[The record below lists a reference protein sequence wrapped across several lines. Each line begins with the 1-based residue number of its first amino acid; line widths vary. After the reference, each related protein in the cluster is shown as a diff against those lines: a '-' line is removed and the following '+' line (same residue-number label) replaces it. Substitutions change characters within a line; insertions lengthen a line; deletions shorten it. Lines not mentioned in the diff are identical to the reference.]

1 MRSDLCRSRRSR
13 TNASRTHGRAAA
25 RSDSRGAGVAGTDA
39 RRRPS
44 GALAGD
50 GNRLRTVRARGRIA
64 SRSGGRSSQ
73 CRTTQ
78 RIALDFAAIKTMIN
92 EEQIAL
98 ASELEMK
105 SSTGPTIAADMT
117 DESLVPRIPEEL
129 SILPV
134 RGFVVFPGTIV
145 PLNVRRPASIQ
156 LLDET
161 LPRTKVIGLLTQ
173 RDEAMEDPGPQDL
186 YHVGTAAL
194 VLKLIRQADDHV
206 VIIARGLDRFSL
218 RKIVATSPFIRAEV
232 DLLKSISPPESK
244 EWEAEFRNLRDTAA
258 RLFELTPEAPEQA
271 RLMILNISSPE
282 QLADFLAPN
291 LNIDVAQRQAILE
304 EPDVEKRIRI
314 VQKHISAQLEI
325 AQIQEKLQKD
335 VASQFSDAQRR
346 AYLRSQIK
354 AIQHELGET
363 ETGSEEQMEQLRRRL
378 EEAKTPPEVM
388 KQAERE
394 LKRLDF
400 IPPASPEFSV
410 IVSYIEIVADLP
422 WNKLSQDNLD
432 LDQAQQILDR
442 DHYDLEK
449 VKKRL
454 IEYLAVRKLNPTGH
468 GPILCFLGPPGVG
481 KTSLGQSIADAL
493 GRKFVRISLGGMRD
507 EAEIRGHRR
516 TYIGSMPGRI
526 IQELRR
532 AGTRNPVF
540 MLDEID
546 KIGADFRGDPASAM
560 LEVLDPRQNNAF
572 VDRYLDVPFDLS
584 QVIFIGTANY
594 IDAVPEPLRDRIEV
608 ISLPGYTEREKLEI
622 AKRYLVRRQLE
633 ENGLKPEQI
642 EWQDEAIRRIIN
654 DYTHEAG
661 VRELERQIAS
671 VCRGI
676 ASQVARGKIE
686 HATVTPE
693 LVVEMLG
700 PAKYVR
706 ETRLKTSKPGV
717 VTGLAYTPAGGEVLH
732 IEATRYPGKGNVTLT
747 GHIGEVMKES
757 VQAALSL
764 VRSRNSEIG
773 AKAEDFRNID
783 VHVHVPAGAVPKD
796 GPSAGVAMFTALAS
810 LFSNTPVR
818 PDVAM
823 TGEITLRGLV
833 LPIGGLKE
841 KSLAAMRAG
850 ISTVIIPQL
859 NEKDLVDVPEEAKQ
873 KLKFIPVENVDE
885 VLSAALER
893 DGAPQQQAGGSA
905 SSKTMAK

>member
-1 MRSDLCRSRRSR
+1 MSDE
-13 TNASRTHGRAAA
+13 
-25 RSDSRGAGVAGTDA
+25 
-39 RRRPS
+39 
-44 GALAGD
+44 
-50 GNRLRTVRARGRIA
+50 
-64 SRSGGRSSQ
+64 
-73 CRTTQ
+73 
-78 RIALDFAAIKTMIN
+78 N
-92 EEQIAL
+92 EFSLQPA
-98 ASELEMK
+98 ELEMK
-105 SSTGPTIAADMT
+105 SGDASTPTIAADIT
-117 DESLVPRIPEEL
+117 DQSRTPRIPEEL

-145 PLNVRRPASIQ
+145 PLNVRRPASIE
-156 LLDET
+156 LLDDT
-161 LPRTKVIGLLTQ
+161 LPRTKVVGLVTQ
-173 RDEAMEDPGPQDL
+173 RDEAKEDPGPHDL

-194 VLKLIRQADDHV
+194 VLKMIRQADDHV
-206 VIIARGLDRFSL
+206 LIIAQGLRRFRL
-218 RKIVATSPFIRAEV
+218 RKVVATSPFLRAEV
-232 DLLKSISPPESK
+232 DLLESKSPPESK
-244 EWEAEFRNLRDTAA
+244 EWEAEFRNLRDSAA
-258 RLFELTPEAPEQA
+258 HLFELTPETPEQA
-271 RLMILNISSPE
+271 RLMVLNINDPE

-291 LNIDVAQRQAILE
+291 LNVDLARKQAILE
-304 EPDVEKRIRI
+304 ELDVEKRLRE

-354 AIQHELGET
+354 AIQHELGEG
-363 ETGSEEQMEQLRRRL
+363 ETGSEEQMEQLRTRL
-378 EEAKTPPEVM
+378 KEANPPPEVM

-400 IPPASPEFSV
+400 IPPASPEYSV
-410 IVSYIEIVADLP
+410 IVSYVEIIADLP
-422 WNKLSQDNLD
+422 WNKLSEDNLD

-454 IEYLAVRKLNPTGH
+454 IEFLAVRKLNPKGQ

-532 AGTRNPVF
+532 VGTRNPVF

-560 LEVLDPRQNNAF
+560 LEVLDPRQNNSF

-584 QVIFIGTANY
+584 QIIFIGTANY
-594 IDAVPEPLRDRIEV
+594 IDGVPEPLRDRIEV

-622 AKRYLVRRQLE
+622 AKRYLIRRQLE
-633 ENGLKPEQI
+633 ENGLKPEQC
-642 EWQDEAIRRIIN
+642 EFQEDAIRQIIN

-661 VRELERQIAS
+661 VRELERQIGAICRS
-671 VCRGI
+671 VAAKC
-676 ASQVARGKIE
+676 ARGE
-686 HATVTPE
+686 CERLEVAPE
-693 LVVEMLG
+693 FVAKTLG
-700 PAKYVR
+700 PARYVR
-706 ETRLKTSKPGV
+706 DSKLKTSQPGV
-717 VTGLAYTPAGGEVLH
+717 VTGLAYTPYGGEVLH

-747 GHIGEVMKES
+747 GQIGNVMKES

-764 VRSRNSEIG
+764 VRSRNGEIG
-773 AKAEDFRNID
+773 IKADDFKDMDI
-783 VHVHVPAGAVPKD
+783 HVHVPAGAVPKD
-796 GPSAGVAMFTALAS
+796 GPSAGIAMFTALAS
-810 LFSNTPVR
+810 LFTNKPVR
-818 PDVAM
+818 SDVAM

-850 ISTVIIPQL
+850 ISTVIIPKL

-873 KLKFIPVENVDE
+873 KLKFVPVENVDE
-885 VLSAALER
+885 VLAVALEK
-893 DGAPQQQAGGSA
+893 DGAAEPNLPLAA
-905 SSKTMAK
+905 TN

>member
-1 MRSDLCRSRRSR
+1 MSDQEISALQP
-13 TNASRTHGRAAA
+13 
-25 RSDSRGAGVAGTDA
+25 GA
-39 RRRPS
+39 
-44 GALAGD
+44 
-50 GNRLRTVRARGRIA
+50 
-64 SRSGGRSSQ
+64 
-73 CRTTQ
+73 
-78 RIALDFAAIKTMIN
+78 
-92 EEQIAL
+92 
-98 ASELEMK
+98 ELK
-105 SSTGPTIAADMT
+105 PGPQSTIAATT
-117 DESLVPRIPEEL
+117 DQSQTPRIPEEL
-129 SILPV
+129 SILPM
-134 RGFVVFPGTIV
+134 RGFVVFPGTVV
-145 PLNVRRPASIQ
+145 PLNVQRAASLK

-173 RDEAMEDPGPQDL
+173 RDETKEDPEPQDL
-186 YHVGTAAL
+186 HSVGTAAL
-194 VLKLIRQADDHV
+194 VLKLLRQSDDHV
-206 VIIARGLDRFSL
+206 VVIAQGLRRFSL
-218 RKIVATSPFIRAEV
+218 RKIIATSPFLRAEV
-232 DLLKSISPPESK
+232 DLANSILPPKTK
-244 EWEAEFRNLRDTAA
+244 EWEATFRNLRDSAA
-258 RLFELTPEAPEQA
+258 KLFELTPDAPEQV
-271 RLMILNISSPE
+271 RLMVLNIDNAE
-282 QLADFLAPN
+282 QLADFLASN
-291 LNIDVAQRQAILE
+291 LNIDVAEKQAILE
-304 EPDVEKRIRI
+304 ELDVEKRVRA
-314 VQKHISAQLEI
+314 VQQHVSAQLEI
-325 AQIQEKLQKD
+325 AEIQQRLQRD

-354 AIQHELGET
+354 AIQRELGEA
-363 ETGSEEQMEQLRRRL
+363 EAGSEEQAEQLRKRL
-378 EEAKTPPEVM
+378 EEADPPEAVM

-410 IVSYIEIVADLP
+410 IVSYIEIIADLP
-422 WNKLSQDNLD
+422 WNKLSKDNLD

-454 IEYLAVRKLNPTGH
+454 IEYLAVRKLNPQGH
-468 GPILCFLGPPGVG
+468 GAILCFLGPPGVG

-546 KIGADFRGDPASAM
+546 KIGADFRGDPASAL

-594 IDAVPEPLRDRIEV
+594 IEGVPEPLRDRIEV
-608 ISLPGYTEREKLEI
+608 ISIPGYTEREKVEI
-622 AKRYLVRRQLE
+622 AKRYLVKRQLE
-633 ENGLKPEQI
+633 ENGLKPEQC
-642 EWQDEAIRRIIN
+642 EFQEDALRKIIN

-661 VRELERQIAS
+661 VRELERQIAA

-676 ASQVARGKIE
+676 AAQVARGKIE

-693 LVVEMLG
+693 LVAEMLG
-700 PAKYVR
+700 PPKYVR
-706 ETRLKTSKPGV
+706 ETKLKTSKPGV
-717 VTGLAYTPAGGEVLH
+717 VTGLAYTPAGGEILH
-732 IEATRYPGKGNVTLT
+732 IEATRYPGKGNITLT

-764 VRSRNSEIG
+764 LRSRDGQLGVNS
-773 AKAEDFRNID
+773 EDFRKMDI
-783 VHVHVPAGAVPKD
+783 HVHVPAGAVPKD
-796 GPSAGVAMFTALAS
+796 GPSAGIAMFTALAS
-810 LFSNTPVR
+810 LFSNRPVR

-850 ISTVIIPQL
+850 ITTVIIPKL

-873 KLKFIPVENVDE
+873 KLKFVPVETVDE
-885 VLSAALER
+885 VLEAALEKN
-893 DGAPQQQAGGSA
+893 GAAPSA
-905 SSKTMAK
+905 LERKSA

>member
-1 MRSDLCRSRRSR
+1 MSAKELAVLQ
-13 TNASRTHGRAAA
+13 T
-25 RSDSRGAGVAGTDA
+25 GTESK
-39 RRRPS
+39 P
-44 GALAGD
+44 G
-50 GNRLRTVRARGRIA
+50 
-64 SRSGGRSSQ
+64 
-73 CRTTQ
+73 TQ
-78 RIALDFAAIKTMIN
+78 
-92 EEQIAL
+92 
-98 ASELEMK
+98 S
-105 SSTGPTIAADMT
+105 TIAAGT
-117 DESLVPRIPEEL
+117 GESRMPHIPEEL

-134 RGFVVFPGTIV
+134 RGLVVFPGTVI
-145 PLNVRRPASIQ
+145 PLNIQRAASLK
-156 LLDET
+156 LLDDS
-161 LPRTKVIGLLTQ
+161 LSRTKVIGLLTQ
-173 RDEAMEDPGPQDL
+173 RDETKEDPGPQDL
-186 YHVGTAAL
+186 YSVGTAVL
-194 VLKLIRQADDHV
+194 VLKLIRQEGDHV
-206 VIIARGLDRFSL
+206 LIIAQGLRRFSL
-218 RKIVATSPFIRAEV
+218 RKVVATSPFLRAEV
-232 DLLKSISPPESK
+232 DLPQSVLPAESK
-244 EWEAEFRNLRDTAA
+244 EWEATFRNLRDSAA
-258 RLFELTPEAPEQA
+258 RLFELAPDAPEQA
-271 RLMILNISSPE
+271 RLMVLNIDSPE

-291 LNIDVAQRQAILE
+291 LNVDVAQKQALLE
-304 EPDVEKRIRI
+304 ELDVEKRVRA
-314 VQKHISAQLEI
+314 VQKQISAQLEI
-325 AQIQEKLQKD
+325 AEIQQKLQKD

-354 AIQHELGET
+354 AIQRELGEA
-363 ETGSEEQMEQLRRRL
+363 EGGGEEQAQQLRARL
-378 EEAKTPPEVM
+378 VEAKPPEEVM

-410 IVSYIEIVADLP
+410 IVSYIEIIADLP

-432 LDQAQQILDR
+432 LDQAQKILDR
-442 DHYDLEK
+442 DHYDLKK

-454 IEYLAVRKLNPTGH
+454 IEYLAVRKLNPQGH
-468 GPILCFLGPPGVG
+468 GAILCFLGPPGVG

-546 KIGADFRGDPASAM
+546 KIGADFRGDPASAL

-584 QVIFIGTANY
+584 DVIFIGTANY
-594 IDAVPEPLRDRIEV
+594 IDGVPEPLRDRIEV

-633 ENGLKPEQI
+633 ENGLKPEQC
-642 EWQDEAIRRIIN
+642 EWQEEALRRVIN

-686 HATVTPE
+686 HATITPE
-693 LVVEMLG
+693 LVAELLG

-706 ETRLKTSKPGV
+706 ETKLKTSKPGV

-732 IEATRYPGKGNVTLT
+732 IEATRYPGKGNVMLT

-796 GPSAGVAMFTALAS
+796 GPSAGIAMFTALAS
-810 LFSNTPVR
+810 LFANTPVR
-818 PDVAM
+818 PEVAM

-850 ISTVIIPQL
+850 ISTVIIPKL

-873 KLKFIPVENVDE
+873 KLKFVPVENVDE
-885 VLSAALER
+885 VLNAALEK
-893 DGAPQQQAGGSA
+893 DGATLSTEPKPAQGN
-905 SSKTMAK
+905 

>member
-1 MRSDLCRSRRSR
+1 MSAKELS
-13 TNASRTHGRAAA
+13 TLRAGIE
-25 RSDSRGAGVAGTDA
+25 SKPGTQ
-39 RRRPS
+39 S
-44 GALAGD
+44 
-50 GNRLRTVRARGRIA
+50 
-64 SRSGGRSSQ
+64 
-73 CRTTQ
+73 
-78 RIALDFAAIKTMIN
+78 
-92 EEQIAL
+92 
-98 ASELEMK
+98 
-105 SSTGPTIAADMT
+105 TIAAGT
-117 DESLVPRIPEEL
+117 GESQIPHIPKEL

-134 RGFVVFPGTIV
+134 RGLVVFPGTIL
-145 PLNVRRPASIQ
+145 PLNIQRAASLK
-156 LLDET
+156 LLDDT

-173 RDEAMEDPGPQDL
+173 RDEAREDPAPQDL
-186 YHVGTAAL
+186 YTVGTAAL
-194 VLKLIRQADDHV
+194 VLKLIRQAEDNV
-206 VIIARGLDRFSL
+206 LVIVQGLRRFSL
-218 RKIVATSPFIRAEV
+218 RRIVATSPFLRAEV
-232 DLLKSISPPESK
+232 DLPESILPPASK
-244 EWEAEFRNLRDTAA
+244 EWEATFRNLRDSAA
-258 RLFELTPEAPEQA
+258 RLFELVPDAPEQA
-271 RLMILNISSPE
+271 RLMILNIESPE

-291 LNIDVAQRQAILE
+291 LNVDVAQKQALLE
-304 EPDVEKRIRI
+304 ELDVEKRVRAI
-314 VQKHISAQLEI
+314 QKQISAQLEI
-325 AQIQEKLQKD
+325 AEIQQKLQKD
-335 VASQFSDAQRR
+335 VASQFTDAQRR

-354 AIQHELGET
+354 AIQRELGEA
-363 ETGSEEQMEQLRRRL
+363 EGGSEEQAQQLRARL
-378 EEAKTPPEVM
+378 EEAKPPEAVM

-422 WNKLSQDNLD
+422 WNKLSPDNLD
-432 LDQAQQILDR
+432 LDQAQKILDR

-454 IEYLAVRKLNPTGH
+454 IEYLAVRKLNPQGH
-468 GPILCFLGPPGVG
+468 GAILCFLGPPGVG

-532 AGTRNPVF
+532 CGTRNPVF

-546 KIGADFRGDPASAM
+546 KIGADFRGDPASAL
-560 LEVLDPRQNNAF
+560 LEVLDPRQNNVF

-594 IDAVPEPLRDRIEV
+594 IDGVPEPLRDRIEV

-642 EWQDEAIRRIIN
+642 EWQDEGLRRIIN

-661 VRELERQIAS
+661 VRELERQIGAI
-671 VCRGI
+671 CRGV
-676 ASQVARGKIE
+676 AAQVARGKTE
-686 HATVTPE
+686 HATITPE
-693 LVVEMLG
+693 VVAEMLG

-706 ETRLKTSKPGV
+706 ETKLKTSKPGV

-810 LFSNTPVR
+810 LFANTPVR

-850 ISTVIIPQL
+850 ISTVIIPKL

-873 KLKFIPVENVDE
+873 KLKFVPVENVDE
-885 VLSAALER
+885 VLAVALEKN
-893 DGAPQQQAGGSA
+893 GATSTSA
-905 SSKTMAK
+905 RKSA

>member
-1 MRSDLCRSRRSR
+1 MSAKELTVLRAGVEAKKGAESP
-13 TNASRTHGRAAA
+13 AAA
-25 RSDSRGAGVAGTDA
+25 GTEQ
-39 RRRPS
+39 S
-44 GALAGD
+44 G
-50 GNRLRTVRARGRIA
+50 T
-64 SRSGGRSSQ
+64 
-73 CRTTQ
+73 
-78 RIALDFAAIKTMIN
+78 
-92 EEQIAL
+92 
-98 ASELEMK
+98 
-105 SSTGPTIAADMT
+105 
-117 DESLVPRIPEEL
+117 PRIPEEL

-134 RGFVVFPGTIV
+134 RGLVIFPGTII
-145 PLNVRRPASIQ
+145 PLNVQRAASLK
-156 LLDET
+156 LLDDT

-173 RDEAMEDPGPQDL
+173 RDETKEDPTPQDL
-186 YHVGTAAL
+186 YTVGTAAL
-194 VLKLIRQADDHV
+194 VLKLLRQAEDNV
-206 VIIARGLDRFSL
+206 LVIVQGLRRFSL
-218 RKIVATSPFIRAEV
+218 RKIVATSPFLRAEV
-232 DLLKSISPPESK
+232 DLPESILPPASK
-244 EWEAEFRNLRDTAA
+244 EWEATFRNLRDSAA
-258 RLFELTPEAPEQA
+258 RLFELAPDAPEQA
-271 RLMILNISSPE
+271 RLMILNIESPE

-291 LNIDVAQRQAILE
+291 LNVDAAQKQALLE
-304 EPDVEKRIRI
+304 ELDVEKRVRAI
-314 VQKHISAQLEI
+314 QKQISAQLEI
-325 AQIQEKLQKD
+325 AEIQQKLQKD

-354 AIQHELGET
+354 AIQRELGEA
-363 ETGSEEQMEQLRRRL
+363 EGGGEEQAQQLRARL
-378 EEAKTPPEVM
+378 EEAKPPEAVM

-400 IPPASPEFSV
+400 IPPATPEFSV
-410 IVSYIEIVADLP
+410 IVSYIEIIADLP
-422 WNKLSQDNLD
+422 WNELSQDNLD
-432 LDQAQQILDR
+432 LDQAQKILDR

-454 IEYLAVRKLNPTGH
+454 IEYLAVRKLNPQGH
-468 GPILCFLGPPGVG
+468 GAILCFLGPPGVG

-532 AGTRNPVF
+532 CGTRNPVF

-594 IDAVPEPLRDRIEV
+594 IDGVPEPLRDRIEV

-633 ENGLKPEQI
+633 ENGLSPEQI
-642 EWQDEAIRRIIN
+642 EWQDEALRRIIN

-693 LVVEMLG
+693 LVAEMLG

-706 ETRLKTSKPGV
+706 ETKLKTSKPGV
-717 VTGLAYTPAGGEVLH
+717 VTGLAYTPTGGEVLH

-764 VRSRNSEIG
+764 LRSRDGQLGVNS
-773 AKAEDFRNID
+773 EDFRKMDI
-783 VHVHVPAGAVPKD
+783 HVHVPAGAVPKD
-796 GPSAGVAMFTALAS
+796 GPSAGIAMFTALAS

-850 ISTVIIPQL
+850 ISTVIIPKL

-873 KLKFIPVENVDE
+873 KLKFVPVENVDE
-885 VLSAALER
+885 VLAVALEKN
-893 DGAPQQQAGGSA
+893 GATAPSVADVKA
-905 SSKTMAK
+905 

>member
-1 MRSDLCRSRRSR
+1 
-13 TNASRTHGRAAA
+13 
-25 RSDSRGAGVAGTDA
+25 
-39 RRRPS
+39 
-44 GALAGD
+44 
-50 GNRLRTVRARGRIA
+50 
-64 SRSGGRSSQ
+64 
-73 CRTTQ
+73 
-78 RIALDFAAIKTMIN
+78 
-92 EEQIAL
+92 
-98 ASELEMK
+98 
-105 SSTGPTIAADMT
+105 
-117 DESLVPRIPEEL
+117 
-129 SILPV
+129 
-134 RGFVVFPGTIV
+134 
-145 PLNVRRPASIQ
+145 
-156 LLDET
+156 
-161 LPRTKVIGLLTQ
+161 
-173 RDEAMEDPGPQDL
+173 
-186 YHVGTAAL
+186 
-194 VLKLIRQADDHV
+194 
-206 VIIARGLDRFSL
+206 
-218 RKIVATSPFIRAEV
+218 
-232 DLLKSISPPESK
+232 
-244 EWEAEFRNLRDTAA
+244 
-258 RLFELTPEAPEQA
+258 
-271 RLMILNISSPE
+271 MILNIEDPE

-291 LNIDVAQRQAILE
+291 LNIDVAQKQSILE
-304 EPDVEKRIRI
+304 ELDVEKRLRA

-325 AQIQEKLQKD
+325 AEIQQRLQKD
-335 VASQFSDAQRR
+335 VASQFTDAQRR

-354 AIQHELGET
+354 AIQHELGEG
-363 ETGSEEQMEQLRRRL
+363 EGGSEEQAQQLRVRL
-378 EEAKTPPEVM
+378 EEAKPPPEVM

-454 IEYLAVRKLNPTGH
+454 IEYLAVHKLNPHGH
-468 GPILCFLGPPGVG
+468 GAILYFLGPPGVG

-493 GRKFVRISLGGMRD
+493 GRKFVRISLGGMSD

-516 TYIGSMPGRI
+516 SYIGSMPGRI

-532 AGTRNPVF
+532 CGTRNPVF

-546 KIGADFRGDPASAM
+546 KIGADFRGDPASAL
-560 LEVLDPRQNNAF
+560 LEVLDPRQNNTF

-594 IDAVPEPLRDRIEV
+594 IEGVPEPLRDRIEV

-642 EWQDEAIRRIIN
+642 EWQDEAILRIIN

-717 VTGLAYTPAGGEVLH
+717 VRGQTYPPAARELLH
-732 IEATRYPGKGNVTLT
+732 IR
-747 GHIGEVMKES
+747 
-757 VQAALSL
+757 
-764 VRSRNSEIG
+764 
-773 AKAEDFRNID
+773 
-783 VHVHVPAGAVPKD
+783 
-796 GPSAGVAMFTALAS
+796 
-810 LFSNTPVR
+810 
-818 PDVAM
+818 
-823 TGEITLRGLV
+823 
-833 LPIGGLKE
+833 
-841 KSLAAMRAG
+841 
-850 ISTVIIPQL
+850 
-859 NEKDLVDVPEEAKQ
+859 
-873 KLKFIPVENVDE
+873 
-885 VLSAALER
+885 
-893 DGAPQQQAGGSA
+893 
-905 SSKTMAK
+905 

>member
-1 MRSDLCRSRRSR
+1 MSTEEISALQP
-13 TNASRTHGRAAA
+13 
-25 RSDSRGAGVAGTDA
+25 GA
-39 RRRPS
+39 
-44 GALAGD
+44 
-50 GNRLRTVRARGRIA
+50 
-64 SRSGGRSSQ
+64 
-73 CRTTQ
+73 
-78 RIALDFAAIKTMIN
+78 
-92 EEQIAL
+92 
-98 ASELEMK
+98 ELK
-105 SSTGPTIAADMT
+105 PGPQSTIAAPT
-117 DESLVPRIPEEL
+117 DQSQTPRIPEEL

-134 RGFVVFPGTIV
+134 RGFVVFPGTVV
-145 PLNVRRPASIQ
+145 PLNIQRAASLK
-156 LLDET
+156 LLDDT
-161 LPRTKVIGLLTQ
+161 LPRTKVIGLLAQ
-173 RDEAMEDPGPQDL
+173 RDETKEDPTPQDL
-186 YHVGTAAL
+186 YSIGTVAL

-206 VIIARGLDRFSL
+206 MVIAQGLRRFSL
-218 RKIVATSPFIRAEV
+218 RKIIATSPFLRAEV
-232 DLLKSISPPESK
+232 NLPESVQPPESK
-244 EWEAEFRNLRDTAA
+244 EWEATFRNLRDSAA
-258 RLFELTPEAPEQA
+258 RLFELAPDAPEQA
-271 RLMILNISSPE
+271 RLMVFNIDNAE
-282 QLADFLAPN
+282 QLTDFLAPN
-291 LNIDVAQRQAILE
+291 LNVDVAQKQAILE
-304 EPDVEKRIRI
+304 ELDVEKRVRA
-314 VQKHISAQLEI
+314 VQKQISAQLEI
-325 AQIQEKLQKD
+325 AEIQQRLQKD

-354 AIQHELGET
+354 AIQHELGED
-363 ETGSEEQMEQLRRRL
+363 EGGSEEQAQQLRKRL
-378 EEAKTPPEVM
+378 EEAKPPEAVM

-400 IPPASPEFSV
+400 IPSASPEFSV
-410 IVSYIEIVADLP
+410 IVSYIEIIADLP
-422 WNKLSQDNLD
+422 WNELSKDNLD

-454 IEYLAVRKLNPTGH
+454 IEYLAVRKLNPQGH
-468 GPILCFLGPPGVG
+468 GAILCFLGPPGVG

-546 KIGADFRGDPASAM
+546 KIGADFRGDPASAL
-560 LEVLDPRQNNAF
+560 LEVLDPRQNNTF

-594 IDAVPEPLRDRIEV
+594 IEGVPEPLRDRIEV
-608 ISLPGYTEREKLEI
+608 ISIPGYTEREKLEI
-622 AKRYLVRRQLE
+622 AKRYLVKRQLE

-642 EWQDEAIRRIIN
+642 EWHEDALRRIIN

-676 ASQVARGKIE
+676 ASQVARGKTE
-686 HATVTPE
+686 HVMVTPE
-693 LVVEMLG
+693 LVAERLG

-706 ETRLKTSKPGV
+706 ETKLKTSKPGV

-732 IEATRYPGKGNVTLT
+732 IEATRYPGKGNVLLT

-764 VRSRNSEIG
+764 LRSRDGQLGVN
-773 AKAEDFRNID
+773 AEDFRKLDI
-783 VHVHVPAGAVPKD
+783 HVHVPAGAVPKD
-796 GPSAGVAMFTALAS
+796 GPSAGIAMFTALAS
-810 LFSNTPVR
+810 LFSNRPVR

-850 ISTVIIPQL
+850 ITTVIIPKL

-873 KLKFIPVENVDE
+873 NIKFIPVENVDE
-885 VLSAALER
+885 VLAAALEKN
-893 DGAPQQQAGGSA
+893 GATPSSA
-905 SSKTMAK
+905 SEQKSA

>member
-1 MRSDLCRSRRSR
+1 MSDQEISALQP
-13 TNASRTHGRAAA
+13 
-25 RSDSRGAGVAGTDA
+25 GA
-39 RRRPS
+39 
-44 GALAGD
+44 
-50 GNRLRTVRARGRIA
+50 
-64 SRSGGRSSQ
+64 
-73 CRTTQ
+73 
-78 RIALDFAAIKTMIN
+78 
-92 EEQIAL
+92 
-98 ASELEMK
+98 ELK
-105 SSTGPTIAADMT
+105 PGPQSTIAATT
-117 DESLVPRIPEEL
+117 DQSQTPRIPEEL
-129 SILPV
+129 SILPM
-134 RGFVVFPGTIV
+134 RGFVVFPGTVV
-145 PLNVRRPASIQ
+145 PLNVQRAASLK

-161 LPRTKVIGLLTQ
+161 LPRTKVIGLVTQ
-173 RDEAMEDPGPQDL
+173 RDETKEDPEPQDL
-186 YHVGTAAL
+186 HSVGTAAL
-194 VLKLIRQADDHV
+194 VLKLLRQSDDHV
-206 VIIARGLDRFSL
+206 VVIAQGLRRFSL
-218 RKIVATSPFIRAEV
+218 RKIIATSPFLRAEV
-232 DLLKSISPPESK
+232 DLPNSISPPQTK
-244 EWEAEFRNLRDTAA
+244 EWEATFRNLRDSAA
-258 RLFELTPEAPEQA
+258 KLFELTPDAPEQV
-271 RLMILNISSPE
+271 RLMILNIDNAE
-282 QLADFLAPN
+282 QLGDFLASN
-291 LNIDVAQRQAILE
+291 LNIDVAEKQAILE
-304 EPDVEKRIRI
+304 ELDVEKRVRA
-314 VQKHISAQLEI
+314 VQQHVSAQLEI
-325 AQIQEKLQKD
+325 AEIQQRLQRD

-354 AIQHELGET
+354 AIQRELGEA
-363 ETGSEEQMEQLRRRL
+363 EAGSEEQAEQLRKRL
-378 EEAKTPPEVM
+378 EEANPPEAVM

-410 IVSYIEIVADLP
+410 IVSYIEIIADLP
-422 WNKLSQDNLD
+422 WNKLSKDNLD

-454 IEYLAVRKLNPTGH
+454 IEYLAVRKLNPQGH
-468 GPILCFLGPPGVG
+468 GAILCFLGPPGVG

-546 KIGADFRGDPASAM
+546 KIGADFRGDPASAL

-594 IDAVPEPLRDRIEV
+594 IEGVPEPLRDRIEV
-608 ISLPGYTEREKLEI
+608 ISIPGYTEREKVEI
-622 AKRYLVRRQLE
+622 AKRYLVKRQLD
-633 ENGLKPEQI
+633 ENGLKAGQCEFQ
-642 EWQDEAIRRIIN
+642 EDALRKTIN

-661 VRELERQIAS
+661 VRELERQIAA

-676 ASQVARGKIE
+676 AAQVARGKIE

-693 LVVEMLG
+693 LVAEMLG
-700 PAKYVR
+700 PPKYVR

-717 VTGLAYTPAGGEVLH
+717 VTGLAYTPAGGEILH
-732 IEATRYPGKGNVTLT
+732 IEATRYPGKGNITLT

-764 VRSRNSEIG
+764 LRSRDGQLGVNS
-773 AKAEDFRNID
+773 EDFRKMDI
-783 VHVHVPAGAVPKD
+783 HVHVPAGAVPKD
-796 GPSAGVAMFTALAS
+796 GPSAGIAMFTALAS
-810 LFSNTPVR
+810 LFSNRPVR

-850 ISTVIIPQL
+850 ISTVIIPKL

-873 KLKFIPVENVDE
+873 KLKFVPVETVDE
-885 VLSAALER
+885 VLAAALEK
-893 DGAPQQQAGGSA
+893 DGAAPSA
-905 SSKTMAK
+905 SERKSA